1 MTDANT
7 NSNTTT
13 NTTTTTTNANTTYYL
28 ILNKQLGKED
38 DGKYYLYTNGSWV
51 PDTKSTIL
59 DRLMGF
65 DPSEPADSPYAM
77 GNMDIMDTIE
87 PITEQQALQFIADHT
102 ADQET

>member
-1 MTDANT
+1 MTDGNT
-7 NSNTTT
+7 NITT

-28 ILNKQLGKED
+28 ILNNHLGKEE

-59 DRLMGF
+59 GRLIGF

-77 GNMDIMDTIE
+77 GNMDIMDTIK
-87 PITEQQALQFIADHT
+87 PITEHQAKEFIN
-102 ADQET
+102 QNNN

>member
-7 NSNTTT
+7 NSNTT
-13 NTTTTTTNANTTYYL
+13 YYL
-28 ILNKQLGKED
+28 ILNNKLGKEE

-59 DRLMGF
+59 GRLMGF
-65 DPSEPADSPYAM
+65 DPSEPADSPYAI

-87 PITEQQALQFIADHT
+87 LITDHQAREFIN
-102 ADQET
+102 QNNN

>member
-1 MTDANT
+1 MTDGNT
-7 NSNTTT
+7 NS
-13 NTTTTTTNANTTYYL
+13 NTTYYL
-28 ILNKQLGKED
+28 ILNRQLGKEE

-59 DRLMGF
+59 GRLMGF

-87 PITEQQALQFIADHT
+87 LITEHQALQFIAAHNT
-102 ADQET
+102 EP

>member
-13 NTTTTTTNANTTYYL
+13 NTTTATTNAKATYYL
-28 ILNKQLGKED
+28 ILNRQLGKEE
-38 DGKYYLYTNGSWV
+38 DGKYYLYTNGSWA

-59 DRLMGF
+59 GRLMGF

-87 PITEQQALQFIADHT
+87 PITEQQATEFIN
-102 ADQET
+102 QNNN

>member
-13 NTTTTTTNANTTYYL
+13 NTTTTNAKANTTYYL
-28 ILNKQLGKED
+28 ILNKQLGKEE

-59 DRLMGF
+59 GRLMGF
-65 DPSEPADSPYAM
+65 DPGEPADSPYAM
-77 GNMDIMDTIE
+77 GNMDIMHTIDV
-87 PITEQQALQFIADHT
+87 ITEEQANQVINQNNT
-102 ADQET
+102 V

>member
-1 MTDANT
+1 MTD
-7 NSNTTT
+7 
-13 NTTTTTTNANTTYYL
+13 TTTNAKTTYYL
-28 ILNKQLGKED
+28 ILNRQLGKEK
-38 DGKYYLYTNGSWV
+38 DGKYYLYTNGNWV

-87 PITEQQALQFIADHT
+87 VINEQQALQFIADHT
-102 ADQET
+102 AG

>member
-7 NSNTTT
+7 NSNTT
-13 NTTTTTTNANTTYYL
+13 YYL
-28 ILNKQLGKED
+28 ILNRQLGKEE

-59 DRLMGF
+59 GRLMGF

-87 PITEQQALQFIADHT
+87 LITEQQVIEFINNHSST
-102 ADQET
+102 P

>member
-28 ILNKQLGKED
+28 ILNKQLGKEE

-59 DRLMGF
+59 GRLMGF

-87 PITEQQALQFIADHT
+87 TITEQQTREFIN
-102 ADQET
+102 QNSN

>member
-28 ILNKQLGKED
+28 ILNRLLGKEE
-38 DGKYYLYTNGSWV
+38 DGKYYLYTNGNWV
-51 PDTKSTIL
+51 LDTKSTIL
-59 DRLMGF
+59 GRLMGF
-65 DPSEPADSPYAM
+65 DPSEPADSPYAI

-87 PITEQQALQFIADHT
+87 VITEQQATELINQNNN
-102 ADQET
+102 

>member
-1 MTDANT
+1 MTDGNT

-13 NTTTTTTNANTTYYL
+13 KTTYYL
-28 ILNKQLGKED
+28 ILNNQLGKEE

-59 DRLMGF
+59 GRLMGF

-77 GNMDIMDTIE
+77 GNMDIIDTIE
-87 PITEQQALQFIADHT
+87 PITEHQARDFIN
-102 ADQET
+102 QNNN

>member
-13 NTTTTTTNANTTYYL
+13 NTTATTTNATTTYYL
-28 ILNKQLGKED
+28 ILNKQLGKKD

-59 DRLMGF
+59 GRLMGF

-87 PITEQQALQFIADHT
+87 PITEHQAREFINNSVNT
-102 ADQET
+102 

>member
-7 NSNTTT
+7 NS

-28 ILNKQLGKED
+28 ILNKQLGKEE

-51 PDTKSTIL
+51 PDTKSSIL
-59 DRLMGF
+59 GRLMGF

-87 PITEQQALQFIADHT
+87 PITEQKARELIKNHSST
-102 ADQET
+102 P

>member
-13 NTTTTTTNANTTYYL
+13 NTTATTTNANTTYYL
-28 ILNKQLGKED
+28 ILNKQLGKEE

-59 DRLMGF
+59 GRLMGF
-65 DPSEPADSPYAM
+65 DPGEPADSPYAM

-87 PITEQQALQFIADHT
+87 PITEQQAIEFINNRSST
-102 ADQET
+102 P

>member
-1 MTDANT
+1 MTNANT

-13 NTTTTTTNANTTYYL
+13 NTTTTTYYL
-28 ILNKQLGKED
+28 ILNSQLGKEE

-59 DRLMGF
+59 GRLMGF

-87 PITEQQALQFIADHT
+87 LITEQQVIEFINNHSST
-102 ADQET
+102 P

>member
-13 NTTTTTTNANTTYYL
+13 NTTTTNAEANTTYYL
-28 ILNKQLGKED
+28 ILNRQLGKEE
-38 DGKYYLYTNGSWV
+38 DGKYYLYTNGNWV

-59 DRLMGF
+59 GRLMGF

-102 ADQET
+102 ADQ

>member
-13 NTTTTTTNANTTYYL
+13 NTTNTTTTANTNTTYYL
-28 ILNKQLGKED
+28 ILNKQLGKEE

-59 DRLMGF
+59 GRLMGF
-65 DPSEPADSPYAM
+65 DPGEPADSPYAM
-77 GNMDIMDTIE
+77 GNIDIMDTIE
-87 PITEQQALQFIADHT
+87 LITEQQARVFINNSDNT
-102 ADQET
+102 

>member
-7 NSNTTT
+7 NARAKTS
-13 NTTTTTTNANTTYYL
+13 YYL
-28 ILNKQLGKED
+28 ILNRQLGKRK
-38 DGKYYLYTNGSWV
+38 DGQYYLYDGGNWV

-59 DRLMGF
+59 GRLIGF

-87 PITEQQALQFIADHT
+87 VITEQQATEFIN
-102 ADQET
+102 QNNN

>member
-1 MTDANT
+1 MTDTNT

-13 NTTTTTTNANTTYYL
+13 NTTTTTTTANTTYYL
-28 ILNKQLGKED
+28 ILNRQLGKEE

-59 DRLMGF
+59 GRLMGF

-87 PITEQQALQFIADHT
+87 LITEQQAREFINNHSST
-102 ADQET
+102 P

>member
-7 NSNTTT
+7 NSNTT
-13 NTTTTTTNANTTYYL
+13 ANTTYYL
-28 ILNKQLGKED
+28 ILNKQLGKEE

-59 DRLMGF
+59 GRLMGF
-65 DPSEPADSPYAM
+65 DLGEPADSPYAI

-87 PITEQQALQFIADHT
+87 PITEQQAREFINNHSST
-102 ADQET
+102 P